1 MPRLSLSCLLALLL
15 STPLAWS
22 QLPDNAVWIDVRT
35 PSEFAQGHVEDATL
49 IPWDGIETGIRAL
62 KLDKDAP
69 IVLYCGSGGR
79 AERAREALQ
88 ANGYSQVTN
97 AGGLE
102 EAQALKAALKAAPKA
117 TSQAED

>member
-1 MPRLSLSCLLALLL
+1 MQRLSLACLLAILLT
-15 STPLAWS
+15 TPLAWS
-22 QLPDNAVWIDVRT
+22 QLPANAVWIDVRT
-35 PSEFAQGHVEDATL
+35 PAEFAQGHVEGATL

-79 AERAREALQ
+79 AKRAKEALQ
-88 ANGYSQVTN
+88 ANGYSAITN

-102 EAQALKAALKAAPKA
+102 EAQNLKAASLTGA
-117 TSQAED
+117 SN

>member
-1 MPRLSLSCLLALLL
+1 MQRLSLSFLLGFLLI
-15 STPLAWS
+15 TPLAWS
-22 QLPDNAVWIDVRT
+22 QSTDNTVWIDVRT
-35 PSEFAQGHVEDATL
+35 PSEFAEGHLEGATL

-62 KLDKDAP
+62 KLEKDTP

-88 ANGYSQVTN
+88 ATGYSAVVN

-102 EAQALKAALKAAPKA
+102 EAQALKSKL
-117 TSQAED
+117 TEE